1 MSATKNESDK
11 ESVTDQQTKGW
22 RDGWMKRGVES
33 HVRDKK
39 SLDLISALLITAE
52 KMVTPSP
59 QHETLLNLT
68 QNVILL
74 PL

>member
-22 RDGWMKRGVES
+22 RDGWMKRVEW